1 MSGSSL
7 SKGHSQCS
15 SSWCRFLDGNELR
28 EMVSPKENTNL
39 AFAEELVDNLL
50 KDFDD
55 DNDGMLSVKE
65 FINSG
70 V

>member
-1 MSGSSL
+1 
-7 SKGHSQCS
+7 
-15 SSWCRFLDGNELR
+15 
-28 EMVSPKENTNL
+28 MVSPKENTNL

-55 DNDGMLSVKE
+55 DNDGLLSVKE

>member
-1 MSGSSL
+1 MFL
-7 SKGHSQCS
+7 RP
-15 SSWCRFLDGNELR
+15 WCRFLDGNELR